1 MCPRARAAPWCASRA
16 RANPNPNPNP
26 NPHPNPN
33 PNQVRLTRSGWSGGL
48 NTATINAL
56 AFVGA
61 GSFLSGGYDAALTRW
76 QLEPAATR
84 DAPELSALTVEELRG
99 LIRRLA
105 GAHGGLRRRG
115 LSEVRWR
122 PEAAMGAGS
131 LRWCLGCRP
140 AWPQGEAARSHR
152 QARRGSPTPAASRRT
167 SFASARRW
175 RGSGSRRRRRR
186 RTRRWTGIRYA

>member
-1 MCPRARAAPWCASRA
+1 MVHAFHVPAGTRRAV
-16 RANPNPNPNP
+16 
-26 NPHPNPN
+26 
-33 PNQVRLTRSGWSGGL
+33 VRLTRSGWSGGL

-61 GSFLSGGYDAALTRW
+61 ASFLSGGYDAALTRW

-140 AWPQGEAARSHR
+140 AWPQGDAARSLPPPGKAGLSDAGCLEKEELCERAAVAR
-152 QARRGSPTPAASRRT
+152 QRLTAAAAAADT
-167 SFASARRW
+167 SVDW
-175 RGSGSRRRRRR
+175 D
-186 RTRRWTGIRYA
+186 